1 MVKDE
6 ITFPD
11 FQKLDLRVG
20 EVIEAE
26 KVVESKHLIR
36 MTVDLGADYGVRTI
50 FAGVADWYTPT
61 QLTGKKFVFVANLEP
76 KKMPSFVPLSGTT
89 AGERTESQGMMCA
102 ADVGNKAVLIP
113 VGKKIPAGTIIR

>member
-20 EVIEAE
+20 EVVEAE
-26 KVVESKHLIR
+26 KIVESKHLIR
-36 MTVDLGADYGVRTI
+36 MTVDLGADYGMRTI
-50 FAGVADWYTPT
+50 FAGVSDWYTPA

-76 KKMPSFVPLSGTT
+76 KKMPSFAKAT
-89 AGERTESQGMMCA
+89 AGERSESQGMMCA
-102 ADVGNKAVLIP
+102 ADVENKAVLIP